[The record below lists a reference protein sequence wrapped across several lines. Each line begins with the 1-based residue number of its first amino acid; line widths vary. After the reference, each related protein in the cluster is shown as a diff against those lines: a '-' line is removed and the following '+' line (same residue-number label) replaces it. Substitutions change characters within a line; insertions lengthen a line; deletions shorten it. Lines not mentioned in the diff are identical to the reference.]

1 MDNVICPRCGHPNPA
16 PVHQRIVDCAR
27 CDRSFAQRSPDAPPS
42 ASGADPPRIAVHT
55 ERVAPTDVSL
65 PLAALIAA
73 GVTILFY
80 AIVVAPF
87 RETYFGELFAD
98 RGWVP
103 YAIAWLS
110 AWAFVVLTL
119 KYRRLALEVKAL
131 EIDLLPD
138 TIAERITPE
147 NVHAFAGYVRHLSA
161 AVPGRFV
168 LGRVQRAVQHF
179 RARPRVQEV
188 IDQLGNQA
196 QADANAVDASYTML
210 RVFIWAIPILGFI
223 GTVIGIGTAVGAFS
237 DSVNAAVDLDV
248 MKQSIGAVT
257 TGLGVAFDT
266 TLLALV
272 MSIFIMFPASS
283 LQKAEEDF
291 LARLE
296 SYCDVRLLRRL
307 DDGTAAVESEGSLRD
322 VLTRLSGTL
331 SQIERRLALAPA
343 PPA

>member
-1 MDNVICPRCGHPNPA
+1 MDDVICPHCGHPNP
-16 PVHQRIVDCAR
+16 PSDGGRIADCGR
-27 CDRSFAQRSPDAPPS
+27 CDRSFVRRAPDAPDAGGP
-42 ASGADPPRIAVHT
+42 GDPAPAVRGET
-55 ERVAPTDVSL
+55 MAPADVSL
-65 PLAALIAA
+65 PLSALVAA
-73 GVTILFY
+73 GITVLFY
-80 AIVVAPF
+80 AIVVTPL

-119 KYRRLALEVKAL
+119 KYRRLAREVRAL
-131 EIDLLPD
+131 ELDLLPD
-138 TIAERITPE
+138 TIAERITAE
-147 NVHAFAGYVRHLSA
+147 NAHAFAGYVRHLSGT
-161 AVPGRFV
+161 VPGRFV
-168 LGRVQRAVQHF
+168 LDRVGRAVQHF
-179 RARPRVQEV
+179 RTRPRVQEV

-223 GTVIGIGTAVGAFS
+223 GTVIGIGAAVSAFS
-237 DSVNAAVDLDV
+237 DSVTAAVDLDV

-272 MSIFIMFPASS
+272 MSICIMFPASS

-296 SYCDVRLLRRL
+296 SYCDERLLRRL
-307 DDGTAAVESEGSLRD
+307 DDGTVAADSDGTLRD
-322 VLTRLSGTL
+322 VLVRLSGTL
-331 SQIERRLALAPA
+331 TRIEQRLST